1 MVPAIKEGI
10 VLGRKTRGAWPE
22 SSGLEGRGDW
32 RDGGEGDC
40 DRARVAVLPRKCG
53 TFQGLEN
60 QKEKQRTLSDQVLR
74 PQLSLVRD
82 GSWRGARCHRLTSH
96 A

>member
-1 MVPAIKEGI
+1 MHGLRA
-10 VLGRKTRGAWPE
+10 LG
-22 SSGLEGRGDW
+22 W
-32 RDGGEGDC
+32 RDGGTGGTGGDC

-53 TFQGLEN
+53 TFQGLKN

-74 PQLSLVRD
+74 PRLSLGRD
-82 GSWRGARCHRLTSH
+82 GSWRGARCHSLTYH

>member
-1 MVPAIKEGI
+1 MHGLRA
-10 VLGRKTRGAWPE
+10 LG
-22 SSGLEGRGDW
+22 W
-32 RDGGEGDC
+32 RDRGDC

-60 QKEKQRTLSDQVLR
+60 QEEKQRTLSDQVLR
-74 PQLSLVRD
+74 PRLSLVRD
-82 GSWRGARCHRLTSH
+82 GSWRGARCHSLTYH